1 MTFLNR
7 HTIIVLLLLS
17 SSMSW
22 FSAQAQETSF
32 SPEYEKLINTLEE
45 LKPAES
51 IVVRM
56 GTEKEEYNLGE
67 PFELR
72 FQVSQ
77 ESYITLMDIS
87 PEGDITFIVPSI
99 KVPENKV
106 EADKVYSTLHHF
118 ELPIKIAPPTGYE
131 TINLFCTTEPFTFFD
146 TTFEQEPFY
155 TIKKDDKERLSALIA
170 RLEQL
175 KEIVWAGTS
184 VQFFIRSAT
193 RGAGPSPARKF
204 GAIPPVESTGTSGV
218 FFPPLD
224 PTGTTG
230 KTENP
235 VTP

>member
-1 MTFLNR
+1 MTCLNMR
-7 HTIIVLLLLS
+7 TIMAFLLLS
-17 SSMSW
+17 SLIFWSSVD
-22 FSAQAQETSF
+22 AQETSF
-32 SPEYEKLINTLEE
+32 SPEYEKLITTLEG
-45 LKPAES
+45 LKSVES
-51 IVVRM
+51 IKVQM

-77 ESYITLMDIS
+77 ASYITLMDIS
-87 PEGDITFIVPSI
+87 PEGDITFIIPSI
-99 KVPENKV
+99 KVLENKV

-131 TINLFCTTEPFTFFD
+131 TINLFCTTEQFAFFD
-146 TTFEQEPFY
+146 VKFEQEPFY
-155 TIKKDDKERLSALIA
+155 TIKKDDKERLSALTA

-175 KEIVWAGTS
+175 KEMAWAGTS

-218 FFPPLD
+218 FFPPID

>member
-1 MTFLNR
+1 MTFFNMR
-7 HTIIVLLLLS
+7 TIIVFLLLS
-17 SSMSW
+17 SIMSW
-22 FSAQAQETSF
+22 SSVQAQETTF
-32 SPEYEKLINTLEE
+32 SPEYEKLIQILED
-45 LKPAES
+45 LKPVES
-51 IVVRM
+51 FEVRM
-56 GTEKEEYNLGE
+56 GTEKEEYNLGD

-99 KVPENKV
+99 KVRENKV
-106 EADKVYSTLHHF
+106 EADKVYSTLLHF

-146 TTFEQEPFY
+146 ATFEQEPFY

-175 KEIVWAGTS
+175 KEMAWAGTS